1 MYPEQTFVH
10 NRARKQTRRSAET
23 GTAGLGRT
31 NVEIG
36 WLTASTEGPE
46 EKDGQTDF
54 AAAIVLAVFV

>member
-1 MYPEQTFVH
+1 MRVDAKEKW
-10 NRARKQTRRSAET
+10 NRQRRTTR
-23 GTAGLGRT
+23 LGRT

-36 WLTASTEGPE
+36 WLAASTEGPE